1 MILDRPLRPGAV
13 MAERVNGRVSVEVDA
28 HAVNHVSAI
37 TSRVRR
43 MRDMFFEQGIPP
55 DKVLYKIPCTWQGVQ
70 AVSILESEGVCCH
83 VTHVC
88 CVEQAAAAAR
98 ADATLVQVYVA
109 RIRTWYAKHPDALLS
124 SRMRG
129 GSGSRSDASESESGK
144 DTDSEADSEAEAE
157 DEDVVDPGVQLVR
170 QISALVRKEH
180 YKAKVVASSVRGR
193 EDAKAL
199 AGCDYLILNDR
210 VIGELNRNF
219 RRVDPEPFYASTCP
233 TVGTVSEGLFKAAM
247 WDSPGAEEIERAV
260 ACGIAADDSLREYV
274 RNKDKAKHTAGAAHA
289 EMLKRALERA
299 TRETR
304 K

>member
-1 MILDRPLRPGAV
+1 
-13 MAERVNGRVSVEVDA
+13 MAERVNGMVSVEVDA

-43 MRDMFFEQGIPP
+43 MRDMFFKQGIPP

-129 GSGSRSDASESESGK
+129 TGSAGDGNSGSGSESERF
-144 DTDSEADSEAEAE
+144 E
-157 DEDVVDPGVQLVR
+157 DETVVDPGVQLVR
-170 QISALVRKEH
+170 QISALVRNEN
-180 YKAKVVASSVRGR
+180 YKAKVIASSVRGR

-219 RRVDPEPFYASTCP
+219 RRVDANPFHESMCP
-233 TVGTVSEGLFKAAM
+233 NVGTVSEGLFKAAM

-260 ACGIAADDSLREYV
+260 ACGIAADDSLREYI
-274 RNKDKAKHTAGAAHA
+274 RNKDMAKPTAGAAHA
-289 EMLKRALERA
+289 EMLKKALERA
-299 TRETR
+299 TKETS
-304 K
+304 KEN

>member
-1 MILDRPLRPGAV
+1 
-13 MAERVNGRVSVEVDA
+13 MAERVNGMVSVEVDA

-70 AVSILESEGVCCH
+70 AVAILESEGVCCH

-109 RIRTWYAKHPDALLS
+109 RIRTWYAKRPDALLS

-129 GSGSRSDASESESGK
+129 TGSAGNGNSRSGSESESGIN
-144 DTDSEADSEAEAE
+144 ADADANAE
-157 DEDVVDPGVQLVR
+157 DEDETVVDPGVQLVR

-180 YKAKVVASSVRGR
+180 YKAKVIASSVRGR

-219 RRVDPEPFYASTCP
+219 RRVDANPFHESMCP
-233 TVGTVSEGLFKAAM
+233 NVGTVSEGLFKAAM

-260 ACGIAADDSLREYV
+260 ACGIAADDSLREYI
-274 RNKDKAKHTAGAAHA
+274 RNKDMAKPTAGAAHA
-289 EMLKRALERA
+289 EMLKKALERA
-299 TRETR
+299 TKETS
-304 K
+304 KEN